1 MTREGVGTGAADRK
15 RALRVSG
22 PSGDPQFHTT
32 VSDSAHESGDPVAA
46 GADFRIV
53 ERKPAFSGRLVRVEE
68 LVVRAPSGEDVVRES
83 VLHPGAVT
91 VVPLLADRTVVLCK
105 QYRAPIDDYLVEV
118 PAGKLKP
125 GESPEECAR
134 RELVEETGLEAG
146 ELVHLATFFTSPG
159 FTDEV
164 MHAFVAV
171 DLRSAPGGRTG
182 PHGVEETRMEL
193 VRIPLGEWMRFVEDG
208 TVRDAKSIVALA
220 LASLRLGIGG

>member
-1 MTREGVGTGAADRK
+1 M
-15 RALRVSG
+15 
-22 PSGDPQFHTT
+22 
-32 VSDSAHESGDPVAA
+32 
-46 GADFRIV
+46 
-53 ERKPAFSGRLVRVEE
+53 RVEE
-68 LVVRAPSGEDVVRES
+68 LAIRAPSGEEVVRES

-91 VVPLLADRTVVLCK
+91 VVPVLADRTVVLCK

-125 GESPEECAR
+125 GEAPEECAR
-134 RELVEETGLEAG
+134 RELLEETGLEAG

-171 DLRSAPGGRTG
+171 DVRSAPVGRPG
-182 PHGVEETRMEL
+182 PHGVEEARMEF
-193 VRIPLGEWMRFVEDG
+193 VRIPLGEWSRFVEDG

>member
-1 MTREGVGTGAADRK
+1 M
-15 RALRVSG
+15 
-22 PSGDPQFHTT
+22 
-32 VSDSAHESGDPVAA
+32 
-46 GADFRIV
+46 
-53 ERKPAFSGRLVRVEE
+53 
-68 LVVRAPSGEDVVRES
+68 
-83 VLHPGAVT
+83 
-91 VVPLLADRTVVLCK
+91 VPLLADRTVVLCK